1 MWLVIGL
8 RAAVDV
14 LLGIAYGVHR
24 LATRRT

>member
-14 LLGIAYGVHR
+14 LLGITYVVHR
-24 LATRRT
+24 LATRRS